1 MATITIIYS
10 SSSSSAREIAA
21 LFMIGMNLSFDF
33 CYVKIKI
40 ILSPCGCNKSICKI
54 EKKHLFDFCA
64 RVQLIKS
71 QISDLFKFVCD
82 QSGKIKNVKLLILC
96 GISLLN

>member
-1 MATITIIYS
+1 
-10 SSSSSAREIAA
+10 
-21 LFMIGMNLSFDF
+21 MIGMNLSFDF
-33 CYVKIKI
+33 CYVKKIYKI

-82 QSGKIKNVKLLILC
+82 QSGNIKM
-96 GISLLN
+96 LNC